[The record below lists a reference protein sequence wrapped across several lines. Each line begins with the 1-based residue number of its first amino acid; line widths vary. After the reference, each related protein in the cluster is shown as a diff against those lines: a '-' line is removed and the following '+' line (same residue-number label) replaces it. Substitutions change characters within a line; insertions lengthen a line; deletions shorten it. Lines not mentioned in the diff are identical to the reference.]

1 MKRKATIAIIM
12 ALSLS
17 GAAFAQSSTAKPD
30 DVLAKVGDE
39 VVTQADVDEVL
50 AGVQPSQRAYLST
63 PEGKRELVEHI
74 SESKLFYLWGRDN
87 KITETE
93 KFKDAISQMEKRLV
107 AALAMEKI
115 LSDVKV
121 EDKEI
126 QAFYDEHKAAFEVP
140 ESVKAS
146 HILIQ
151 VSKDAGNDLWN
162 KAKKDLTALRKDIL
176 AGKISFEDAAK
187 NRSDCPSKADGGN
200 LGFFT
205 KGQMVPE
212 FDEVAFSTKVGEIS
226 APVKTQFGYHIV
238 KVTDHKEAS
247 TRPFEEIKEELRQQ
261 LLQKKQMEVMKG
273 YVEKL
278 HKQYEVKILL
288 PEKEAASSDKN

>member
-1 MKRKATIAIIM
+1 MNKKISIAIVL

-17 GAAFAQSSTAKPD
+17 GTAFAQSATADPKE
-30 DVLAKVGDE
+30 VLAKVGDQ
-39 VVTQADVDEVL
+39 VVTQSDVDEVL
-50 AGVQPSQRAYLST
+50 MGVQPSQRAYLET

-87 KITETE
+87 KIMETE
-93 KFKDAISQMEKRLV
+93 KYKETIDQMEKRIV
-107 AALAMEKI
+107 AAMAMEKI
-115 LSDVKV
+115 LSSVKV
-121 EDKEI
+121 EEKEI

-151 VSKDAGNDLWN
+151 ISKDAGNDLWN

-176 AGKISFEDAAK
+176 AGKVSFEDAAADK
-187 NRSDCPSKADGGN
+187 SDCPSKADGGN

-238 KVTDHKEAS
+238 KVTDHKDSS
-247 TRPFEEIKEELRQQ
+247 TRALDEVKADLEQQ
-261 LLQKKQMEVMKG
+261 LLQKKQRDMMVE

-278 HKQYEVKILL
+278 HKEYVVTILL
-288 PEKEAASSDKN
+288 PEIEPVSSDK

>member
-1 MKRKATIAIIM
+1 MNRKTALAIAL

-17 GAAFAQSSTAKPD
+17 GSAYAQTSEI
-30 DVLAKVGDE
+30 LAKVGDE
-39 VVTQADVDEVL
+39 VVTQADVDEVI
-50 AGVQPSQRAYLST
+50 ATVQPSQRAYLST

-93 KFKDAISQMEKRLV
+93 KYKETISQLEKRIV
-107 AALAMEKI
+107 AAMAMEKI
-115 LSDVKV
+115 ISNVKV
-121 EDKEI
+121 EDSEV
-126 QAFYDEHKAAFEVP
+126 QAFYDEHKAAFVVP

-151 VSKDAGNDLWN
+151 VSQDAGNSLWN
-162 KAKKDLTALRKDIL
+162 KAQKDLVALRKDIL

-187 NRSDCPSKADGGN
+187 DKSDCPSKADGGN
-200 LGFFT
+200 LGFFV

-238 KVTDHKEAS
+238 KVTDKKDQS
-247 TRPFEEIKEELRQQ
+247 TRSLDEVKEDLRQQ
-261 LLQKKQMEVMKG
+261 LLQKKQREVMQE

-288 PEKEAASSDKN
+288 PEKETLSPDKQ

>member
-1 MKRKATIAIIM
+1 MNRKTALAIAL

-17 GAAFAQSSTAKPD
+17 GSAYAQKTNSEE
-30 DVLAKVGDE
+30 VLAKIGDQ

-50 AGVQPSQRAYLST
+50 ASAQPSQRAYFSS
-63 PEGKRELVEHI
+63 PEGKRALVKDM
-74 SESKLFYLWGRDN
+74 SDSVLFYLWGRDN
-87 KITETE
+87 KITESDKYKETM
-93 KFKDAISQMEKRLV
+93 AQLEKRVV
-107 AALAMEKI
+107 AAMAMEKI
-115 LSDVKV
+115 LSTIKV
-121 EDKEI
+121 DEKEV
-126 QAFYDEHKAAFEVP
+126 QAFYDEHKAAFVVP

-151 VSKDAGNDLWN
+151 VSKDAGNNLWN
-162 KAKKDLTALRKDIL
+162 KAQKDLVALRKDIL

-187 NRSDCPSKADGGN
+187 DRSDCPSKADGGN
-200 LGFFT
+200 LGFFV

-238 KVTDHKEAS
+238 KVTDKKDQS
-247 TRPFEEIKEELRQQ
+247 TRSLEEVKEDLSQQ
-261 LLQKKQMEVMKG
+261 LLQKKQREVMQE

-278 HKQYEVKILL
+278 HKQYEVTILL
-288 PEKEAASSDKN
+288 PEAETLSPDKQ

>member
-1 MKRKATIAIIM
+1 MKRKATVAIILAM
-12 ALSLS
+12 SLS
-17 GAAFAQSSTAKPD
+17 GMAFAQSSATKSD
-30 DVLAKVGDE
+30 EVLAKVGDQ

-87 KITETE
+87 KINETE
-93 KFKDAISQMEKRLV
+93 KFKETISQMEKRII
-107 AALAMEKI
+107 AAMAMEKI
-115 LSDVKV
+115 LSDVKID
-121 EDKEI
+121 DKEV

-151 VSKDAGNDLWN
+151 VSKDAGNDLWS
-162 KAKKDLTALRKDIL
+162 KAKKELTALRKDIL
-176 AGKISFEDAAK
+176 AGKVSFEDAAK
-187 NRSDCPSKADGGN
+187 DRSDCPSKSDGGN

-247 TRPFEEIKEELRQQ
+247 TRPFEEVKEELRQQ
-261 LLQKKQMEVMKG
+261 LLQKKQMEVMKE
-273 YVEKL
+273 YVGKL
-278 HKQYEVKILL
+278 HKQYEVTILL
-288 PEKEAASSDKN
+288 PEEKPVSPDKK